1 MKLSTK
7 ARYAVIAMIDIA
19 KHQSEDTY
27 ISLFSISKRNDIS
40 VSYLEQ
46 LFIKL
51 RKANLVISI
60 KGSKGGYRLG
70 RNQSEIFVSDIIS
83 AVDEKIELL
92 RCKDSGSGCIKK
104 DKLCESHDLWGNL
117 MISINDYLSSIS
129 LENVVLHN
137 LNQEKLTK
145 NSGENNV
152 IFK

>member
-7 ARYAVIAMIDIA
+7 ARYAVVAMIDIA
-19 KHQSEDTY
+19 KNQSKDTY

-51 RKANLVISI
+51 RKANLEISI
-60 KGSKGGYRLG
+60 KGSKGGYRLAKLD
-70 RNQSEIFVSDIIS
+70 NEIFVSDIIV

-117 MISINDYLSSIS
+117 MININDYLSSIS
-129 LENVVLHN
+129 LQNIVSHN
-137 LNQEKLTK
+137 INQEKSTNNL
-145 NSGENNV
+145 GENNV

>member
-19 KHQSEDTY
+19 KNQSENTY
-27 ISLFSISKRNDIS
+27 VSLFSISKRNDIS

-51 RKANLVISI
+51 RKANLVVSV
-60 KGSKGGYRLG
+60 KGSKGGYQLAKEE
-70 RNQSEIFVSDIIS
+70 NEIFVSDIIS
-83 AVDEKIELL
+83 AVDEKIEFL
-92 RCKDSGSGCIKK
+92 RCKNSGSGCIKQ

-129 LENVVLHN
+129 LKSVVSHSLTQ
-137 LNQEKLTK
+137 QELTNK
-145 NSGENNV
+145 SGVN
-152 IFK
+152 